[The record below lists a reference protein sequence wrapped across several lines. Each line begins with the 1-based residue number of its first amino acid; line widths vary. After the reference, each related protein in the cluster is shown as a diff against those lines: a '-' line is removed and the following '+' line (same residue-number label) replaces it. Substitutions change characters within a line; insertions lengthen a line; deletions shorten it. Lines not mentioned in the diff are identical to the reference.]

1 MMRHRTL
8 AQVLALA
15 VLVPALAAGLALWSV
30 GDQVE
35 GVDTL
40 PAAVVNHDEPV
51 EVEVDGEQQ
60 PIAMGR
66 LLAGGLTA
74 PRSDEQRRLGWELAT
89 PEDAREGLEEGRYHA
104 VLTIPSG
111 FSGSLAGITRNE
123 PEQAGVRVRT
133 NDSAGAL
140 LGPLT
145 EDIGDV
151 AANDVGRMLTVTYL
165 EGLYDQTAQ
174 MQVQLGRAADG
185 AGRVAGGASD
195 LAGGADDLAD
205 GTARAGEGAGDLAD
219 GTGQLSAGAGDL
231 ADGTDQLQDGAHELA
246 RGADRLAAGNRRT
259 ARGADR
265 LAGGLGRMERQV
277 APLPGRA
284 DQLADGA
291 QQLATGVSQ
300 AVGPLQEALAPLQD
314 VESRLQQW
322 REACPGVLREVI
334 PDEAEPDVPVEE
346 VCTRLGQRLDE
357 RLGTGDLAGLVVLA
371 GQLDQLP
378 QGAQELADGTREL
391 ADATPGLVQGV
402 REARGGADQL
412 ADGNRRLARGADQ
425 LATGASGLA
434 GGVDE
439 LGTGADQ
446 LAGGA
451 AAASTGA
458 SELAD
463 GLGRL
468 QDGAGQLAG
477 GADQLRAGSGEL
489 AEQLRRGA
497 DRVPA
502 KPEDERRADA
512 EAVAQPVTS
521 ENGRFAP
528 ASATEALAPAALA
541 LALWL
546 GAFVA
551 YLVRPALARERLAR
565 ATSATRVA
573 LAGWLPGVLLAAL
586 QAALLLPVLWL
597 LGAEVVRPLALVL
610 LVLPVAA
617 LSFVA
622 IVQALVAALGAR
634 RGWVAVA
641 VLGLV
646 QVLTTTGLLPVD
658 SAPGAVR
665 ALHDVLPV
673 PVVADL
679 ARWAVL
685 GTPTGVVTGVLL
697 LLVWAGLGW
706 GLTVLAARHRSR
718 VRLADLRRTVA
729 TT

>member
-1 MMRHRTL
+1 MTRNRTL

-35 GVDTL
+35 DVDTL
-40 PAAVVNHDEPV
+40 PAAVVNQDEPV
-51 EVEVDGEQQ
+51 DVEVDGEQQ

-74 PRSDEQRRLGWELAT
+74 PRDPEQRRLGWELAT

-123 PEQAGVRVRT
+123 PEQAGVQVRT

-174 MQVQLGRAADG
+174 MKVQLGRAADG
-185 AGRVAGGASD
+185 AGEVAGGASD

-205 GTARAGEGAGDLAD
+205 GTARAGRGAGELADGVGELSSGAGELAD
-219 GTGQLSAGAGDL
+219 GTERLQAGA
-231 ADGTDQLQDGAHELA
+231 DQLA
-246 RGADRLAAGNRRT
+246 RGADRLAAGNRRA

-291 QQLATGVSQ
+291 EQLADGVSQ
-300 AVGPLQEALAPLQD
+300 AVGPLQAALAPLQD
-314 VESRLQQW
+314 VEGRLREW
-322 REACPGVLREVI
+322 REACPGVLREAI
-334 PDEAEPDVPVEE
+334 PDEAEADVPVEE
-346 VCTRLGQRLDE
+346 ICTQLHQGVEDRLGAG
-357 RLGTGDLAGLVVLA
+357 GTAGLGALVD
-371 GQLDQLP
+371 QLEQLP
-378 QGAQELADGTREL
+378 QGARELADGTRAL
-391 ADATPGLVQGV
+391 ADATPQLVQGV
-402 REARGGADQL
+402 RRARGGAEEL
-412 ADGNRRLARGADQ
+412 AEGNRRLARGADQ
-425 LATGASGLA
+425 LSTGASRLA

-439 LGTGADQ
+439 LGTGADR

-451 AAASTGA
+451 AEASTGA
-458 SELAD
+458 SELAG

-468 QDGAGQLAG
+468 EDGAGQLAG
-477 GADQLRAGSGEL
+477 GADRLRAGSGEL

-502 KPEDERRADA
+502 KSEDERRADA

-521 ENGRFAP
+521 EAGRFAP
-528 ASATEALAPAALA
+528 ASATEALSPAALA

-551 YLVRPALARERLAR
+551 YLVRPALSRERLAR
-565 ATSATRVA
+565 ASSATRVA
-573 LAGWLPGVLLAAL
+573 LAGWVPGVLLGAL

-597 LGAEVVRPLALVL
+597 LGVEVARPLALVL

-617 LSFVA
+617 VSFVA
-622 IVQALVAALGAR
+622 LVQALVAALGAR

-673 PVVADL
+673 PVAADL

-685 GTPTGVVTGVLL
+685 GAPTGVVTGVLL
-697 LLVWAGLGW
+697 LLAWAALGW

-718 VRLADLRRTVA
+718 LRLADLRRAVE